1 MRVVGVTWCVGG
13 VMEPLEEMGA
23 SSASTTEPPV
33 SYDLDATLD
42 CNDPVC
48 RYLLDRLPVGCLL
61 LASAPPARC
70 LFVNKAFV
78 RITGYCLDDIP
89 TYNAWIEKAYPDSRY
104 REQVTAFWGEEDS
117 CGSGDTRPV
126 RRIICKDGAECAI
139 QMCVK
144 QMGPDAVLL
153 TLVDID
159 CRRDRDQALR
169 DSEQKYSNLFHQSHD
184 AIIVHDLSGNILDV
198 NQSALDL
205 FGYQTNELLALK
217 IAVLHPNDQVDIARK
232 AFQDVESDGHARFEI
247 RFLRRDGSSFPAEVS
262 SSLFEASGRQLVQG
276 IVRDMTERIASD
288 SYRRGIENRLRHM
301 QKMEAVGELAGGVAH
316 DFNNMLTV
324 IMGNCELL
332 EMSLK
337 ESPDYELVKQVLT
350 AGRRAAELTGQLLA
364 FARRGGFSPHVVDVH
379 DTIRDV
385 HALLQHGIDRKI
397 GINIELGADV
407 SQVMAD
413 PAFLQTALLN
423 LGINARDAMRD
434 GGTITYRTRSVE
446 LLKKTSMATGFE
458 LAPGRYVEITVS
470 DTGCGITP
478 ELRER
483 VFEPFFTTKETGKGT
498 GMGLAAVYGCAK
510 RHGGSIEV
518 SAGSPSGTVFT
529 LRLPETIDADHVVDS
544 PPVREFMTGQGQVL
558 VVDDEEMVR
567 NFAATA
573 IRSLGYTVTT
583 AVDGC
588 DAVEFYAQN
597 WTSIDLVVL
606 DLVMPNMNG
615 EEAFLAFKRVNP
627 NVRVLVATGYTE
639 QDIYDRLGKQGVAGF
654 VSKPFRIDDL
664 ARKIHAHVGEQV
676 D

>member
-1 MRVVGVTWCVGG
+1 MGQ
-13 VMEPLEEMGA
+13 PDKMGA
-23 SSASTTEPPV
+23 TASLGAETQQNH
-33 SYDLDATLD
+33 DQGGTLD
-42 CNDPVC
+42 YADPRC
-48 RYLLDRLPVGCLL
+48 QSMLDRLPIGCML

-78 RITGYCLDDIP
+78 RITGYSPDDIP
-89 TYNAWIEKAYPDSRY
+89 TYKAWIEKAYPDAHY

-117 CGSGDTRPV
+117 CKSGTRTV
-126 RRIICKDGAECAI
+126 RRIVCKNGEECAI
-139 QMCVK
+139 QMCAQ
-144 QMGPDAVLL
+144 QMGVDAVLL
-153 TLVDID
+153 TIVDVG
-159 CRRDRDQALR
+159 CSRDRDQALR

-205 FGYQTNELLALK
+205 FGYQMDQLLALK
-217 IAVLHPNDQVDIARK
+217 ISVLHSTDQVDIARK
-232 AFQDVESDGHARFEI
+232 AFQAVQSDGHARFEI

-262 SSLFEASGRQLVQG
+262 SSLFEASGRRLVQG

-332 EMSLK
+332 EMSMK
-337 ESPDYELVKQVLT
+337 GSPDCELVKQVLT

-364 FARRGGFSPHVVDVH
+364 FARRGGFSPHVVDLH

-385 HALLQHGIDRKI
+385 HALLLHGIDRKI
-397 GINIELGADV
+397 EIEMDLCSEV
-407 SQVMAD
+407 PLVMAD

-434 GGTITYRTRSVE
+434 GGTITYRTCNVE
-446 LLKKTSMATGFE
+446 LLEKTTLATGFE
-458 LAPGRYVEITVS
+458 LAPGRYVEIAVS
-470 DTGCGITP
+470 DTGCGISP
-478 ELRER
+478 ELHER
-483 VFEPFFTTKETGKGT
+483 IFEPFFTTKEVGKGT

-510 RHGGSIEV
+510 RHGGSIEIT
-518 SAGSPSGTVFT
+518 SGSPSGSVFT
-529 LRLPETIDADHVVDS
+529 LRLPETTDSDHVIDS
-544 PPVREFMTGQGQVL
+544 PPVREFMTGQGHVL

-573 IRSLGYTVTT
+573 IRSLGYAVTT

-597 WTSIDLVVL
+597 WTNIDLVVL

-615 EEAFLAFKRVNP
+615 EEAFAAFKRVNP
-627 NVRVLVATGYTE
+627 DVRALVATGYTE
-639 QDIYDRLGKQGVAGF
+639 QAVYDRLGEQGISGF

-664 ARKIHAHVGEQV
+664 ARKIHAHVSEQMV
-676 D
+676 